1 MTDFNANWQ
10 FKKEGG
16 EFKTV
21 TLPHDAML
29 EETRSADAKS
39 GSAQAYFPSGRYI
52 YEKHFSLTDEQ
63 ANKHITFVFGGV
75 YKNAKVFINGTLAK
89 GAAPYGYIPFAI
101 CADGLVNAGDNIIRV
116 ETDNS
121 AQPDSRWYSGAGIY
135 RSVNMYMQE
144 QERIL
149 LDGVKIKTISIDP
162 PKVSISVRH
171 EGGEVHIDI
180 LDGEKITAQAEGDSA
195 ELTLPEAELWSAEN
209 PKLYTARIT
218 LTSGGNVIEQR
229 EERFGIRTVS
239 WDRNGLYINGK
250 STLLKGGCIHSDNGI
265 IGAREFYESAYRRI
279 RILKEGGFNAVRCA
293 HDPASTELLKACD
306 ELGMYVMDEAWDM
319 WYKKKN
325 PYDYANEFEA
335 NYKNDLA
342 AMVAHDYNHPS
353 VIMFSIGNEVSE
365 PAEEKGL
372 ALAKEMTGLLHTLDD
387 SRAVC
392 GGFNLMIITKAAKG
406 KGVYKEDGGRDES
419 GDKMSGMNSAM
430 FNMIA
435 GMVGTG
441 MNKASNGSKADKI
454 ISPLL
459 DTVDI
464 AGYNYASGRYAE
476 DARLHPER
484 VIMGSETFPQDL
496 AKNWETV
503 KKQPSLIGD
512 FMWTAWDY
520 LGETGIGT
528 WSYEKDAKGFD
539 KSYPWLLA
547 DTGAYDILGDPTG
560 EALWTK
566 AVWGKES
573 DVFLA
578 VRPCNGKGRRLIKS
592 TWRGTNAIPSWS
604 WSGCEG
610 EQAVVEVFSR
620 ANVVG
625 LYLNGELI
633 GRKRTKNCRAVFKL
647 RYKPGKLTAVAY
659 DSKKRIAGKTSL
671 ITAGEAGINVSPEKT
686 TAAVGEIIYVDIS
699 IADSKGIVE
708 SNKDTKLSV
717 TVENGELI
725 GFGSA
730 APRTEERFDLGEYT
744 TWHGRAQAVVRAS
757 SSGVLT
763 VLAAGQGYK
772 AAKAEITVE

>member
-63 ANKHITFVFGGV
+63 ANKHITFVFGSV

-89 GAAPYGYIPFAI
+89 GAAPYGYITFAI

-149 LDGVKIKTISIDP
+149 L
-162 PKVSISVRH
+162 
-171 EGGEVHIDI
+171 
-180 LDGEKITAQAEGDSA
+180 
-195 ELTLPEAELWSAEN
+195 
-209 PKLYTARIT
+209 
-218 LTSGGNVIEQR
+218 
-229 EERFGIRTVS
+229 
-239 WDRNGLYINGK
+239 
-250 STLLKGGCIHSDNGI
+250 
-265 IGAREFYESAYRRI
+265 
-279 RILKEGGFNAVRCA
+279 
-293 HDPASTELLKACD
+293 
-306 ELGMYVMDEAWDM
+306 
-319 WYKKKN
+319 
-325 PYDYANEFEA
+325 
-335 NYKNDLA
+335 
-342 AMVAHDYNHPS
+342 AHDYNHPS

-459 DTVDI
+459 DTVEI

-547 DTGAYDILGDPTG
+547 DTGAYDILSDPTG

-647 RYKPGKLTAVAY
+647 RFKPGKLTAVAY

-708 SNKDTKLSV
+708 STKDTKLSV